1 MGNENKAL
9 LRTSE
14 FLWQEGHTAHATAEE
29 AEKEALDILE
39 LYRKLAEDFLAIPVF
54 TGIKSDSEKFAGADK
69 TYCIEAMMKDKK
81 ALQAGTS
88 HNLGQ
93 NFAKAFNVK
102 FQNKDNK
109 EELVWATSWGISTRL
124 IGAVILTHGDSKGL
138 RLPPKIAPIQLV
150 VVPIFRNKTQKEEIK
165 LFLKPIIL
173 KFENLGIRIKQDW
186 TDSSPGYKFNEWELK
201 GVPLRAEVGPR
212 DVEKKSIVLVRRDT
226 GEKISTLEIN
236 IESSTKSLLIDI
248 QKNLFKQA
256 KEFRDKN
263 THDAFD
269 YRQLKKII
277 DEGGF
282 VRCGW
287 DGSIDTEMKIKEE
300 TKATIRCILK
310 NQNPLNLSCVYSGK
324 PAKFKVIFAK
334 AY

>member
-1 MGNENKAL
+1 M
-9 LRTSE
+9 
-14 FLWQEGHTAHATAEE
+14 
-29 AEKEALDILE
+29 
-39 LYRKLAEDFLAIPVF
+39 
-54 TGIKSDSEKFAGADK
+54 
-69 TYCIEAMMKDKK
+69 
-81 ALQAGTS
+81 
-88 HNLGQ
+88 
-93 NFAKAFNVK
+93 
-102 FQNKDNK
+102 
-109 EELVWATSWGISTRL
+109 
-124 IGAVILTHGDSKGL
+124 
-138 RLPPKIAPIQLV
+138 
-150 VVPIFRNKTQKEEIK
+150 
-165 LFLKPIIL
+165 

-186 TDSSPGYKFNEWELK
+186 TDSSPGYKFNKWELK

-287 DGSIDTEMKIKEE
+287 DGSIRYRNE
-300 TKATIRCILK
+300 
-310 NQNPLNLSCVYSGK
+310 NQRGDKSNY
-324 PAKFKVIFAK
+324 
-334 AY
+334 